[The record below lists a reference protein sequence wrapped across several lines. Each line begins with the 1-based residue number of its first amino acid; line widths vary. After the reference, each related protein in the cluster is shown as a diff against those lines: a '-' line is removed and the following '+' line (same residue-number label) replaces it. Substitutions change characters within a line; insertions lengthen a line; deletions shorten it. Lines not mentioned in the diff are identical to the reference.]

1 MCSSLSSITAFLDM
15 NVPWVSIGLE
25 QFHTITRKRGFFQ
38 FYHNDFTYGTSQ
50 KKVSVQRAFFQLRTG
65 IVRICERAF
74 LDYATGT
81 RTGMYVV
88 NMDRANVSKLAT
100 EDVLTACAFFLR

>member
-1 MCSSLSSITAFLDM
+1 MMS
-15 NVPWVSIGLE
+15 V
-25 QFHTITRKRGFFQ
+25 
-38 FYHNDFTYGTSQ
+38 DFTNSRSPLTVNIRSLVGRYGTSQ